1 MIHKAKK
8 PYIYLGG
15 GAIIS
20 GASAEVAE
28 FAELIDAPVC
38 DTLMGKGAFDG
49 RSERYTGMIG
59 MHGTKTSN
67 LGVSEC
73 DLLVALGARF
83 SDRVTGNPKKFA
95 ENARIIQLDVDA
107 AEINKNIRVDA
118 SLVGDLKKTLT
129 ELNACLSKQEHPEW
143 MAHIME
149 LKEKYPLKYDDE
161 NLSCPYINAGD

>member
-49 RSERYTGMIG
+49 RSERYTGISVC
-59 MHGTKTSN
+59 TAPRLPIWAS
-67 LGVSEC
+67 VS
-73 DLLVALGARF
+73 
-83 SDRVTGNPKKFA
+83 VT
-95 ENARIIQLDVDA
+95 
-107 AEINKNIRVDA
+107 
-118 SLVGDLKKTLT
+118 
-129 ELNACLSKQEHPEW
+129 C
-143 MAHIME
+143 
-149 LKEKYPLKYDDE
+149 
-161 NLSCPYINAGD
+161 

>member
-1 MIHKAKK
+1 M
-8 PYIYLGG
+8 
-15 GAIIS
+15 
-20 GASAEVAE
+20 AE

-49 RSERYTGMIG
+49 KSERYTGMIG

-95 ENARIIQLDVDA
+95 ENARDHPA
-107 AEINKNIRVDA
+107 GCGCC
-118 SLVGDLKKTLT
+118 GD
-129 ELNACLSKQEHPEW
+129 Q
-143 MAHIME
+143 
-149 LKEKYPLKYDDE
+149 
-161 NLSCPYINAGD
+161 